1 MSGFVAYV
9 FTAQQL
15 TDIRRF
21 CGYPA
26 VGDGNVVFPF
36 PWIMR
41 QYLALEYRL
50 QHLSQTDGTTLIA
63 QYLTPLYAI
72 ETSLGTVYQ
81 NLDTDQAAVW
91 VHNKNEQADKV
102 ASFNYWRRR
111 LCAYLEVPPGPELRQ
126 GVGSTVRLAV

>member
-1 MSGFVAYV
+1 MSGFVYYT
-9 FTAQQL
+9 FTDQQK

-26 VGDGNVVFPF
+26 LGDGNVVFPF

-41 QYLALEYRL
+41 EYLALEYRL
-50 QHLSQTDGTTLIA
+50 QHLSQTDGATLVA

-72 ETSLGTVYQ
+72 ETSLAGVYQ

-91 VHNKNEQADKV
+91 VHNKREQADKV
-102 ASFNYWRRR
+102 GAFNYWRRR
-111 LCAYLEVPPGPELRQ
+111 LCAFLQVPPGPEIQ
-126 GVGSTVRLAV
+126 GGGSSMRMVV

>member
-1 MSGFVAYV
+1 MSGFVAYA
-9 FTAQQL
+9 FTDQQL

-26 VGDGNVVFPF
+26 KGDGNVVFPF

-50 QHLSQTDGTTLIA
+50 QHLSQTDGSTLID

-72 ETSLGTVYQ
+72 EQSLGAVWQ
-81 NLDTDQAAVW
+81 NLDTAQAAVW
-91 VHNKNEQADKV
+91 THNANEQRDKV
-102 ASFNYWRRR
+102 AAFGYWRRR
-111 LCAYLEVPPGPELRQ
+111 LCAFLQVPPGPELRGGDGAMQ
-126 GVGSTVRLAV
+126 MVV

>member
-9 FTAQQL
+9 FTPQQL

-26 VGDGNVVFPF
+26 IGDGNVVFPF

-41 QYLALEYRL
+41 EYLALEYRL
-50 QHLSQTDGTTLIA
+50 QHLSETDGSTLVA

-72 ETSLGTVYQ
+72 ETNLAAVYQ

-91 VHNKNEQADKV
+91 KHNANEQRDKQ
-102 ASFNYWRRR
+102 ATFNYWRRR
-111 LCAYLEVPPGPELRQ
+111 LCTFLQVPPGPELAS
-126 GVGSTVRLAV
+126 GGSSIRMTV

>member
-1 MSGFVAYV
+1 MSGFVAYA
-9 FTAQQL
+9 FSDQQL
-15 TDIRRF
+15 ADIRRF

-26 VGDGNVVFPF
+26 RGDGNVVFPL

-50 QHLSQTDGTTLIA
+50 QHLSQTDGATLVS
-63 QYLTPLYAI
+63 QYLAPLYAI

-91 VHNKNEQADKV
+91 KHNAREQRDKV
-102 ASFNYWRRR
+102 EAFTYWRRR
-111 LCAYLEVPPGPELRQ
+111 LCAYLQVPPGPELSS
-126 GVGSTVRLAV
+126 GDGSMRMVV